1 MIKIEF
7 MERVDA
13 NSMLRAHKESDSQQ
27 LDTETQAPAMDDTN
41 NVKSEQENSV
51 HCERYFLTRH

>member
-7 MERVDA
+7 MERVE
-13 NSMLRAHKESDSQQ
+13 LRAHKESDSQQ

-41 NVKSEQENSV
+41 NVKSEQESSV
-51 HCERYFLTRH
+51 HRERYFLTRQ